1 MDTYASRSLGPR
13 ATTVPA
19 IHHTHVTGEVE
30 ARALSG
36 HMVDPATHAQSQES
50 CGARRD
56 APIRML
62 RIAQVLALTGL
73 GKTTLYQL
81 QAEGDFPMRV
91 KLTEKRVAWVEAEVQ
106 AWIAARIASNTPLV
120 ER

>member
-13 ATTVPA
+13 TATLPSVRNMPF
-19 IHHTHVTGEVE
+19 TGEVE
-30 ARALSG
+30 ARSLPG
-36 HMVDPATHAQSQES
+36 HMVHPAAPAQPHES
-50 CGARRD
+50 CGARPN

-73 GKTTLYQL
+73 GKTKIYEL
-81 QAEGDFPMRV
+81 QAAGDFPMRV
-91 KLTEKRVAWVEAEVQ
+91 QLTPKRVAWVEAEVQ
-106 AWIAARIASNTPLV
+106 AWLAARIASNMPLV

>member
-1 MDTYASRSLGPR
+1 MNTYASRSLGPR

-19 IHHTHVTGEVE
+19 IRHTQLTGEVE
-30 ARALSG
+30 AHAFSG
-36 HMVDPATHAQSQES
+36 HMVEPAAPAQPQES
-50 CGARRD
+50 CGPRRN

-73 GKTTLYQL
+73 GKTKIYEL
-81 QAEGDFPMRV
+81 QAQGDFPMRV
-91 KLTEKRVAWVEAEVQ
+91 QLTPKRVAWVEAEVQ
-106 AWIAARIASNTPLV
+106 AWLAARIESNAPLV